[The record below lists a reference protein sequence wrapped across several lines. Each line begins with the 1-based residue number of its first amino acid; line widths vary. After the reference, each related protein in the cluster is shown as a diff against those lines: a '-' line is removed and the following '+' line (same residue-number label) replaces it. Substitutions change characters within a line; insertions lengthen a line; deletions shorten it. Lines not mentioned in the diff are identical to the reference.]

1 MVYRRGKV
9 WWFKFTW
16 NGEQIR
22 ESTKQTNKRV
32 AEQIESA
39 RKTQLAKGE
48 VGIRDRAPVP
58 TIGEFAEHD
67 FAPFI
72 ETRFENK
79 PNTLAYYRNGVRSL
93 KAYPA
98 IADCK
103 LDVITADKIGG
114 FVAKL
119 RESGLSVASINRQLE
134 VLRRILKLSLEWGR
148 VDRVLPRVEMMPGEN
163 HRDRVLSHEE
173 ETRYL
178 GATTQIGTGIEEAY
192 QRALNGIRARLRGE
206 EPMRPE
212 DPFILRDATT
222 LLLDC
227 GLRPDEC
234 FRLRWEHIRDEALH
248 VPFGKTENARRTI
261 PLTPPAAAYLEM
273 RHAVAKTEWVF
284 PAATRSGHIEKSSL
298 KKPHVKACKLANIG
312 DFVLYTF
319 RHTCLTRWAAY
330 MDPYTL
336 AYLAGHGDFSTTRRY
351 VHPQADTIRDAME
364 RARNARGG
372 HNSGHSGEKPMQDR
386 SAAKADI
393 RLTGKEMKW
402 SGREDS
408 NLRPPGPEPGALPG

>member
-1 MVYRRGKV
+1 MDAFLPMKSVPSVNPRAIENRIGRRKGIS
-9 WWFKFTW
+9 
-16 NGEQIR
+16 NHSGIR
-22 ESTKQTNKRV
+22 VLSVAKLASRQAERADQSFVRV
-32 AEQIESA
+32 ARHLENGLDSVVA
-39 RKTQLAKGE
+39 KDCSHKRGSGKCHVWKTQLAKGE
-48 VGIRDRAPVP
+48 VGIRDSAPVP
-58 TIGEFAEHD
+58 TIAEFAEHD

-148 VDRVLPRVEMMPGEN
+148 VDRALPRVEMLPGEN

-178 GATTQIGTGIEEAY
+178 GAATTIGNGMEEAY
-192 QRALNGIRARLRGE
+192 QRALNGVRATLRGE
-206 EPMRPE
+206 EPKRRG

-222 LLLDC
+222 LIVDC

-234 FRLRWEHIRDEALH
+234 FRLWWEHIRNEALD

-261 PLTPPAAAYLEM
+261 PLTPRAAAYLEM
-273 RHAVAKTEWVF
+273 RRAVAKKEWVF
-284 PAATRSGHIEKSSL
+284 PAAT
-298 KKPHVKACKLANIG
+298 KAVTSRNPALR
-312 DFVLYTF
+312 
-319 RHTCLTRWAAY
+319 RHT
-330 MDPYTL
+330 P
-336 AYLAGHGDFSTTRRY
+336 
-351 VHPQADTIRDAME
+351 
-364 RARNARGG
+364 
-372 HNSGHSGEKPMQDR
+372 KPASSR
-386 SAAKADI
+386 ILETS
-393 RLTGKEMKW
+393 
-402 SGREDS
+402 
-408 NLRPPGPEPGALPG
+408 

>member
-222 LLLDC
+222 VLLDC
-227 GLRPDEC
+227 GLRADER
-234 FRLRWEHIRDEALH
+234 FRLRWEHIRDQAICALSGRLRRPREYSARGAQLRTWKCGARQRRREGSSRLQPGTVTSRNPASGSH
-248 VPFGKTENARRTI
+248 TSEPASARRSGTSCC
-261 PLTPPAAAYLEM
+261 
-273 RHAVAKTEWVF
+273 
-284 PAATRSGHIEKSSL
+284 TRSAT
-298 KKPHVKACKLANIG
+298 PA
-312 DFVLYTF
+312 
-319 RHTCLTRWAAY
+319 
-330 MDPYTL
+330 
-336 AYLAGHGDFSTTRRY
+336 
-351 VHPQADTIRDAME
+351 
-364 RARNARGG
+364 
-372 HNSGHSGEKPMQDR
+372 
-386 SAAKADI
+386 
-393 RLTGKEMKW
+393 
-402 SGREDS
+402 
-408 NLRPPGPEPGALPG
+408 